1 MMFEVKYVLKS
12 FVVNDGIKV
21 DQNALDGYFGVNDLK
36 SSLETS
42 YSISVMFW
50 TSMDVGMMVWLVIDQ
65 LIREYP

>member
-42 YSISVMFW
+42 YLISVMFW

-65 LIREYP
+65 LMREYP